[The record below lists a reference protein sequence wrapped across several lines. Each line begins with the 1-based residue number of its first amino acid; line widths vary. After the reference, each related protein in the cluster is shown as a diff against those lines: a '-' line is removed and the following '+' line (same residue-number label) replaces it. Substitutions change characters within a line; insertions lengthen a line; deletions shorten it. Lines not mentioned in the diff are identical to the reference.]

1 MAFLLQW
8 PNCCAACHA
17 TEGGSLMSF
26 FADSTLQAKLLKD
39 IQDLYT
45 KRTRLEANIR
55 RLDALTLYRIE
66 KGALREIDAYRA
78 KISRPQLSLF

>member
-1 MAFLLQW
+1 
-8 PNCCAACHA
+8 
-17 TEGGSLMSF
+17 MSF

-55 RLDALTLYRIE
+55 RLDALTLYRVE

-78 KISRPQLSLF
+78 KISRPQLNLF

>member
-1 MAFLLQW
+1 
-8 PNCCAACHA
+8 
-17 TEGGSLMSF
+17 MSF

-78 KISRPQLSLF
+78 KISVRN

>member
-1 MAFLLQW
+1 
-8 PNCCAACHA
+8 
-17 TEGGSLMSF
+17 MSF

-55 RLDALTLYRIE
+55 RLDALALYRIE

-78 KISRPQLSLF
+78 NISRPQLNLF